1 MLRKTAYFLLRAVRN
16 MWQSPML
23 TSASI
28 VTITVALAVLAFFA
42 VLVQN
47 ISEVTR
53 LWSEEVQ
60 VVVYLPS
67 KPDSAERNADIQK
80 LRSDPAVV
88 SVAYISPEQAH
99 DSFRQRL
106 GSDGDLL
113 QGMPSDF
120 LPASYQLRLEE
131 EMRSETGVRQL
142 VQRLKQNPRF
152 TDLRYGQEWI
162 ERYGTVISLLRVGGF
177 IMAGFLLFAALFIVA
192 NTIRLTLYA
201 RREEL
206 EVMTLV
212 GATPWFVRAPFLLE
226 GGLQG
231 VVGGC
236 FALLIT
242 FGLYHLVLRSQ
253 LATLL
258 MASGVSQIQFLPVPY
273 QVYLLLT
280 GILLGLVG
288 SLVSLR
294 RFVRISP

>member
-1 MLRKTAYFLLRAVRN
+1 MLRKTFYFLLRAVRN

-28 VTITVALAVLAFFA
+28 VTVTVALAVLAFFA

-47 ISEVTR
+47 ISDVTR
-53 LWSEEVQ
+53 HWSEEVQ
-60 VVVYLPS
+60 VVVYLAS
-67 KPDSAERNADIQK
+67 KPDAAERNADIQK
-80 LRSDPAVV
+80 LRADPAVV
-88 SVAYISPEQAH
+88 SVAYISPEQARN
-99 DSFRQRL
+99 SFRQRL
-106 GSDGDLL
+106 GADEDLIK
-113 QGMPSDF
+113 GMPSDF
-120 LPASYQLRLEE
+120 LPASYELHLSE
-131 EMRSETGVRQL
+131 EMRSETGVKQL
-142 VQRLKQNPRF
+142 VERLRQQPRYR
-152 TDLRYGQEWI
+152 DLRYGQEWL
-162 ERYGTVISLLRVGGF
+162 ERYGAIISLLRVGGF
-177 IMAGFLLFAALFIVA
+177 IMGGFLLFAALFIVA

-231 VVGGC
+231 FVGGL
-236 FALLIT
+236 FALLVT
-242 FGLYHLVLRSQ
+242 FGLYHLALRSQ
-253 LATLL
+253 LATLF
-258 MASGVSQIQFLPVPY
+258 MASGVGQIHFLPAAY

-280 GILLGLVG
+280 GTFLGLFG